1 MVTTISLSG
10 KLFIEVSPSQNWR
23 WSMNLTFKTLDDVD
37 LIGKRVLIRV
47 DINCSIDPNTKQI
60 TDATRIEATRQ
71 TLDELSRSKVV
82 LMAHQGRPGSDDFI
96 SLEQH
101 TEILIEL
108 GFKASFIDDI
118 FGEKAK
124 TAISQVKEGEILVLQ
139 NVRYFDGELK
149 KAPAQ
154 EVAQEL
160 IVQELY
166 PLFDL
171 FVNDAF
177 GAAHRSQASLVG
189 FTTVLPSVAGRL
201 VEKEIRTL
209 TAATATEK
217 HPWTLLLGG
226 SKVEDK
232 VKILDKLLSTDRVDN
247 ALLGGLIGTLFL
259 IADGKVPESY
269 SKPIKGYES
278 AIEIARDLLR
288 KYSDVILLPEDA
300 AVERNDERLG
310 CQFDEMENNPFLDI
324 GPKTIEK
331 YVKIIKDS
339 AVVFANGPMGYFEK
353 EVFANGT
360 SDVLNAIADC
370 KGITVVGGGHMGAMA
385 KKMKLDNRITHI
397 STGGGATINFLTG
410 KKLDLVVALEDA
422 ALRMKN

>member
-1 MVTTISLSG
+1 MSIS
-10 KLFIEVSPSQNWR
+10 
-23 WSMNLTFKTLDDVD
+23 FKTLDDVGYID
-37 LIGKRVLIRV
+37 KRVLLRV
-47 DINCSIDPNTKQI
+47 DLNCSVDPETKRI
-60 TDATRIEATRQ
+60 TDFSRIEAVRE

-82 LMAHQGRPGSDDFI
+82 LMAHQGSPGSDDFI

-101 TEILIEL
+101 TEFLRKL
-108 GFKASFIDDI
+108 GFNATFIDDI
-118 FGEKAK
+118 FGQKAK
-124 TAISQVKEGEILVLQ
+124 KAINRVKVGEILVLQ

-149 KAPAQ
+149 KAPAN
-154 EVAQEL
+154 EVAKEQ

-177 GAAHRSQASLVG
+177 GAAHRSQASIVG

-209 TAATATEK
+209 TAATSTDK
-217 HPWTLLLGG
+217 HPWTLVLGG

-232 VKILDKLLSTDRVDN
+232 VSTLSKLLGTGRVDN

-259 IADGKVPESY
+259 IAAGRVPETY
-269 SKPIKGYES
+269 SKPIKGF
-278 AIEIARDLLR
+278 
-288 KYSDVILLPEDA
+288 DA
-300 AVERNDERLG
+300 AVGTARELLADHGDRLILPQDAAIDAG
-310 CQFDEMENNPFLDI
+310 KRVDCDFAEMKGNPFLDI
-324 GPKTIEK
+324 GTKSAEK
-331 YVKIIKDS
+331 YASIIRKS

-353 EVFANGT
+353 EVFAKGT
-360 SDVLNAIADC
+360 MKVLKAIADC

-385 KKMKLDNRITHI
+385 KKMHLDDKITHI

-410 KKLDLVVALEDA
+410 KKLELISALEESA
-422 ALRMKN
+422 KRM

>member
-1 MVTTISLSG
+1 
-10 KLFIEVSPSQNWR
+10 
-23 WSMNLTFKTLDDVD
+23 MNLTFKTLDDVD
-37 LIGKRVLIRV
+37 LVGKRVLIRV
-47 DINCSIDPNTKQI
+47 DINCSVDPKTKQI
-60 TDATRIEATRQ
+60 TDMTRIEAIRE
-71 TLDELSRSKVV
+71 TLEELSKCKVV
-82 LMAHQGRPGSDDFI
+82 LMAHQGRPGSYDFI

-101 TEILIEL
+101 TTILREL
-108 GFKASFIDDI
+108 GFKASFVDDI

-124 TAISQVKEGEILVLQ
+124 KAISQVKAGEILVLQ

-154 EVAQEL
+154 EVAQEP

-232 VKILDKLLSTDRVDN
+232 VEILDKLLSTDRVDN

-259 IADGKVPESY
+259 IADNEIPENY
-269 SKPIKGYES
+269 SKPIKGFES
-278 AIEIARDLLR
+278 AIETARELLK
-288 KYSDVILLPEDA
+288 KYPDVILLPVDA
-300 AVERNDERLG
+300 AVERNNERFD
-310 CQFDEMENNPFLDI
+310 CHFDEMENDPFLDI
-324 GPKTIEK
+324 GPKTSK
-331 YVKIIKDS
+331 KFVKIIKES

-353 EVFANGT
+353 EVFAKGT
-360 SDVLNAIADC
+360 SDALNAIADC

-385 KKMKLDNRITHI
+385 KQLKLDNRITHI

-410 KKLDLVVALEDA
+410 KKLDLVIALEDA
-422 ALRMKN
+422 ARRMSS

>member
-1 MVTTISLSG
+1 VHIS
-10 KLFIEVSPSQNWR
+10 
-23 WSMNLTFKTLDDVD
+23 FKTLDDVD
-37 LIGKRVLIRV
+37 VIGKRVLLRA
-47 DINCSIDPNTKQI
+47 DLNCSVDPKTKKI
-60 TDATRIEATRQ
+60 TDFSRIEAIRP
-71 TLDELSRSKVV
+71 TLDELSKSKVV
-82 LMAHQGRPGSDDFI
+82 LMAHQGSPGSDDFI

-101 TEILIEL
+101 TKFIRKM
-108 GFKASFIDDI
+108 GFNAKFIDDI
-118 FGEKAK
+118 FGQKAK
-124 TAISQVKEGEILVLQ
+124 EAIGRVKVGEILVLQ

-149 KAPAQ
+149 KAPPE
-154 EVAQEL
+154 EVAKEK

-177 GAAHRSQASLVG
+177 GAAHRSQASIVG

-209 TAATATEK
+209 TAATSTDI

-232 VKILDKLLSTDRVDN
+232 VTTLDKLLATGRVDN

-259 IADGKVPESY
+259 IAAGRVSETY
-269 SKPIKGYES
+269 SAPIKGFEAS
-278 AIEIARDLLR
+278 ISIAREILT
-288 KYSDVILLPEDA
+288 KYSDTVILPMDA
-300 AVERNDERLG
+300 AIDKGGRVDCE
-310 CQFDEMENNPFLDI
+310 FSEMGGEPFLDI

-331 YVKIIKDS
+331 YVSIIKAS

-353 EVFANGT
+353 EEFATGT
-360 SDVLNAIADC
+360 IETLQAIADC
-370 KGITVVGGGHMGAMA
+370 KGVTVVGGGHMGAMA
-385 KKMKLDNRITHI
+385 KKMNLDNRITHI

-410 KKLDLVVALEDA
+410 KELDLISALEESA
-422 ALRMKN
+422 KRM